1 MIYYPICFNTENKK
15 TLVVGGGKAALL
27 KLNSLLSTSAEITVI
42 SKDFSFDTS
51 ELKKEYKNLN
61 FIKENFEINKIK
73 TEYDMAFIC
82 TDNAKLNT
90 EIREF
95 FKHKKTI
102 VMLADNKKESDF
114 ITSAIIQKENITIS
128 VNTQGKSP
136 TAAKLILIEIEKLIT
151 EDFTEKINLICQI
164 RELLLKE
171 KEVNSNINIKDI
183 MDSLKLKSNTELIG
197 IINDIKDKRYTG
209 D

>member
-15 TLVVGGGKAALL
+15 ILVVGGGKAALL
-27 KLNSLLSTSAEITVI
+27 KLKSLLNIVAEITVI

-51 ELKKEYKNLN
+51 EFKKEYKNLN

-82 TDNAKLNT
+82 TDNEKLNT

-136 TAAKLILIEIEKLIT
+136 TASKLILNEIEKLLT
-151 EDFTEKINLICQI
+151 EDFTEKINLICKI

-183 MDSLKLKSNTELIG
+183 MDSLKLKSNRELMD
-197 IINDIKDKRYTG
+197 IINDIKDKR
-209 D
+209 

>member
-15 TLVVGGGKAALL
+15 ILVVGGGKAALL

>member
-15 TLVVGGGKAALL
+15 ILVVGGGKAALL
-27 KLNSLLSTSAEITVI
+27 KINSLLNTSAEITVI

-51 ELKKEYKNLN
+51 EFKKEYKNLN
-61 FIKENFEINKIK
+61 FIKDNFEINKIK

-82 TDNAKLNT
+82 TDNTKLNT

-102 VMLADNKKESDF
+102 VMSADNKKESDF

-136 TAAKLILIEIEKLIT
+136 TAAKLILNEIEKLLT
-151 EDFTEKINLICQI
+151 EDFTEKINLVCKI

-183 MDSLKLKSNTELIG
+183 MDSLNLKSNRELMD

>member
-15 TLVVGGGKAALL
+15 ILVVGGGKAALL
-27 KLNSLLSTSAEITVI
+27 KINSLLNTSAEITVI

-51 ELKKEYKNLN
+51 EFKKEYKNLN
-61 FIKENFEINKIK
+61 FIKDNFEINKIK

-82 TDNAKLNT
+82 TDNTKLNT

-102 VMLADNKKESDF
+102 VMSADNKKESDF

-136 TAAKLILIEIEKLIT
+136 TAAKLILNEIEKLLT
-151 EDFTEKINLICQI
+151 EDFTEKINLVCKI

-183 MDSLKLKSNTELIG
+183 MDSLNLKSNRELMV